1 MKIWTA
7 RDIRNLHQ
15 GVGRTWYSIENSADT
30 TTKVTLYD
38 EVGGYGVYASD
49 FARDLGA
56 INGPIDLHINSQ
68 GGEVFE
74 GIAIYN
80 TIKNRGGVTV
90 HVDAL
95 AASIASVIA
104 MGAERVV
111 MARNAQL
118 MIHDAS
124 SVVGGDAA
132 AMKEMA
138 DLLDKTSDNIAD
150 IYAQKAGGTA
160 ASWRKKMRA
169 TSWYSAEEALAAGL
183 ADEVSG
189 GPSNVVDPSVLLNRN
204 EPPAPVIEDKDPAP
218 ALAWDPEVF
227 RRALKEAAQ

>member
-7 RDIRNLHQ
+7 RDIRNLRQ
-15 GVGRTWYSIENSADT
+15 GGGRSWYAIENATDT
-30 TTKVTLYD
+30 STKVTLYD
-38 EVGGYGVYASD
+38 EIGGWGVYASD
-49 FARDLGA
+49 FARDLGS
-56 INGPIDLHINSQ
+56 ISGPVDLHINSQ

-80 TIKNRGGVTV
+80 TIRNRGGVTV
-90 HVDAL
+90 HVDSL

-104 MGAERVV
+104 MGGERVV

-132 AMKEMA
+132 SMREMA

-150 IYAQKAGGTA
+150 IYAQRAGGTA
-160 ASWRKKMRA
+160 ASWRKKMKA
-169 TSWYSAEEALAAGL
+169 TTWYSAEEAVNAGL
-183 ADEVSG
+183 ADEISV
-189 GPSNVVDPSVLLNRN
+189 GPVANAVDLSTITARN
-204 EPPAPVIEDKDPAP
+204 EPPVPVIEDREPEFT
-218 ALAWDPEVF
+218 WDPDVF